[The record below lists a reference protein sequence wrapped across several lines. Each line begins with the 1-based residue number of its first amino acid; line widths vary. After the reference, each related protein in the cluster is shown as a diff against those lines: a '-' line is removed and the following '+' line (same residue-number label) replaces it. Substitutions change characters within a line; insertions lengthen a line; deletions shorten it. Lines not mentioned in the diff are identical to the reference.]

1 MRKIGLWFRKC
12 GDKTRKVSKMVVSNE
27 IINVVIFLLIIK
39 LIYTKIQ
46 KSKTESVI
54 EELVS
59 KIQQLAPMK
68 DRSED
73 NDKLRFTSHSQMI
86 QNNRKIASLVP
97 EYINSIKENQ
107 STVIKE
113 LNRQN
118 QITEYLNSQ
127 VTVLDSYSIN
137 ETDVNELSNQ
147 LVNINEKNMTDL
159 DQISTNLSLNS
170 VTISELISQQD
181 MSKQKIGEFI
191 TYLNN
196 KMGVIDDYIRVIN
209 RKIKEDY

>member
-127 VTVLDSYSIN
+127 ITVLDSYSIN

-147 LVNINEKNMTDL
+147 LVNINERNMTDL

>member
-1 MRKIGLWFRKC
+1 
-12 GDKTRKVSKMVVSNE
+12 MVASNE

-46 KSKTESVI
+46 KSKTESII

-59 KIQQLAPMK
+59 KIQQLTPMK
-68 DRSED
+68 DRSEE
-73 NDKLRFTSHSQMI
+73 NDELRFSSHSQMI

-97 EYINSIKENQ
+97 EHINSIIENQ
-107 STVIKE
+107 STVIKD
-113 LNRQN
+113 LNTQN
-118 QITEYLNSQ
+118 QITEHLNSQ
-127 VTVLDSYSIN
+127 IIALDSYSIN
-137 ETDVNELSNQ
+137 ETDINELSNQ
-147 LVNINEKNMTDL
+147 LVNINEKYMTDL
-159 DQISTNLSLNS
+159 DQISTNLSQNS
-170 VTISELISQQD
+170 VTIGELISQQD

>member
-1 MRKIGLWFRKC
+1 
-12 GDKTRKVSKMVVSNE
+12 
-27 IINVVIFLLIIK
+27 
-39 LIYTKIQ
+39 
-46 KSKTESVI
+46 
-54 EELVS
+54 
-59 KIQQLAPMK
+59 MK
-68 DRSED
+68 NRSED